1 MVKICSKIYPQENEE
16 IYKEHFDM
24 FDFPL
29 SDFQKH
35 AIEAIV
41 SGNHTLICVPTG
53 NGKTLPSEFAINYF
67 VSRGKKVIYTSPIKA
82 LSNQKYYDFTQKYP
96 HIKCGI
102 LTGDVK
108 LNPEAD
114 VLIMTA
120 EILQNALYIK
130 KGMSNNA
137 DNNGLVSSL
146 AFDMDFE
153 NELACVVHDE
163 VHSIN
168 MQDRGHVWESIFM
181 LLPNH
186 VQNVMLS
193 ATLDMPEKFAQWIEN
208 IGNCRLSIEEIKK
221 EVYLST
227 LTERVVPLIHYS
239 FLTCTTG
246 VFKSIGK
253 DEETKRNINELINK
267 THIIQTAKGMFNESY
282 YYKMKKM
289 ITLFEQKNV
298 RVTRQF
304 VLNQVCKYMVENK
317 LLPCAC
323 FILSRKQLEIA
334 ANEIT
339 IPLLEDDSKV
349 GYIVRRECEQLLRSK
364 LPNFQEYLELPEYVQ
379 MCNLLEKGIA
389 THHSGTIPIL
399 KEIVEILFVKGY
411 IKLLFCTETFSCGLN
426 MPIKTT
432 LFTDVYKF
440 DGQTSRV
447 LYGHEYNQASGRA
460 GRRGLDTVGHV
471 IHLNNL
477 FKEVGLTEYKQM
489 MGGLPQKLVSKFK
502 ISYNLILNL
511 LDTYNSTKKVIQFCK
526 SSMIQDDINS
536 DLNGQ
541 TFEIEKMEKEM
552 IIVERRLEMMQTP
565 REIVEKYI
573 DCLDK
578 RVSSV
583 NKRRKE
589 LDREIQKIVDEYKTV
604 EIDKGIL
611 NSYLDKLEI
620 FEKMKK
626 QYVNIEHY
634 LDDSVTDIIDLLI
647 ENGFIII
654 DNNDNDNDNNDN
666 NDNRIQKYKLTK
678 LGQIACQLREIH
690 CLTFAQLLENG
701 QFDKLTPQQLIVVFS
716 CFTNVSVPD
725 DLISYNP
732 DGDDMLIKE
741 VLKKIS
747 TKYNEYQDYEIKVGA
762 NTGQDYNIH
771 YDLINAI
778 WEWSNSVNIE
788 ECKCV
793 LQNLEMEKGIYLGE
807 FVKAVLKIN
816 NISNELEK
824 VADGCG
830 NILLLSKLKEISVM
844 TLKFV
849 ATNQSLYI

>member
-1 MVKICSKIYPQENEE
+1 MVKICSKVYPSENEE
-16 IYKEHFDM
+16 IYKEHFNM
-24 FDFPL
+24 FNFPL
-29 SDFQKH
+29 SDFQKY

-41 SGNHTLICVPTG
+41 TGNHTLICVPTG

-82 LSNQKYYDFTQKYP
+82 LSNQKYYDFSQKYP

-130 KGMSNNA
+130 NGGGIVEGKNN
-137 DNNGLVSSL
+137 DGVSL

-168 MQDRGHVWESIFM
+168 MEDRGHVWENIFM
-181 LLPNH
+181 LLPSH

-193 ATLDMPEKFAQWIEN
+193 ATLDMPQKFAQWVENNSNQN
-208 IGNCRLSIEEIKK
+208 IGTGKTKK
-221 EVYLST
+221 EVYLTT

-239 FLTCTTG
+239 FITCTTG
-246 VFKSIGK
+246 VFKSLGK
-253 DEETKRNINELINK
+253 DEETKRSVNELINK
-267 THIIQTAKGMFNESY
+267 VHVIQSANGEFNDSY
-282 YYKMKKM
+282 YHKMKKM
-289 ITLFEQKNV
+289 LTLFELKNV

-334 ANEIT
+334 ASEIT
-339 IPLLEDDSKV
+339 VPLLEDDSKV

-364 LPNFQEYLELPEYVQ
+364 LPNFQEYLELPEYVR
-379 MCNLLEKGIA
+379 MCDLLEKGIA

-399 KEIVEILFVKGY
+399 KEIVEMMFVKGY

-432 LFTDVYKF
+432 IFTDVYKF
-440 DGQTSRV
+440 DGRTSRI
-447 LYGHEYNQASGRA
+447 LYGYEYNQASGRA

-477 FKEVGLTEYKQM
+477 FKEVGMVEYRQM
-489 MGGLPQKLVSKFK
+489 MCGLPQKLVSKFK

-511 LDTYNSTKKVIQFCK
+511 LDTHGLVGKVTDFCK
-526 SSMIQDDINS
+526 SSMIQDDIICN
-536 DLNGQ
+536 LKGQ
-541 TFEIEKMEKEM
+541 QFEIDAMEKEM
-552 IIVERRLEMMQTP
+552 EIIENRLSLMKTP
-565 REIVEKYI
+565 RAVVEKYI

-578 RVSSV
+578 RISSV

-589 LDREIQKIVDEYKTV
+589 LDKDIQKIMDEYKSV
-604 EIDKGIL
+604 ESDKGIL
-611 NSYLDKLEI
+611 KSCMDKIDE
-620 FEKMKK
+620 FEKMKR
-626 QYVNIEHY
+626 QYKNTQRY
-634 LDDSVTDIIDLLI
+634 LDDSVVNIIELLSNGGFIKVDDESDQYSLTDI
-647 ENGFIII
+647 
-654 DNNDNDNDNNDN
+654 
-666 NDNRIQKYKLTK
+666 
-678 LGQIACQLREIH
+678 GQIASQLREIH
-690 CLTFAQLLENG
+690 CLTFAKMMGSGE
-701 QFDKLTPQQLIVVFS
+701 FDRLSANQLIVVFS
-716 CFTNVSVPD
+716 CFTNVTVSD
-725 DLISYNP
+725 DLVSHNP
-732 DGDDMLIKE
+732 ECDDSVVKN
-741 VLKKIS
+741 VLAKIVYM
-747 TKYNEYQDYEIKVGA
+747 YNEWQDFELYVGA
-762 NTGQDYNIH
+762 NTGQDYIIH

-778 WEWSNSVNIE
+778 REWSESTTVE
-788 ECKCV
+788 ECKIV
-793 LQNLEMEKGIYLGE
+793 LQSLEIEKGIYLGE

-824 VADGCG
+824 VAEKCG

-849 ATNQSLYI
+849 ATSQSLYI